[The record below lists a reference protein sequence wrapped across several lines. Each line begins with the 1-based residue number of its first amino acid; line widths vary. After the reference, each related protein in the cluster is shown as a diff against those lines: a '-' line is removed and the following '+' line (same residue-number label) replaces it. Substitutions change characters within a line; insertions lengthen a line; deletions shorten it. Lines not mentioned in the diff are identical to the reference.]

1 MSEEKI
7 LSVEVQRDIVPH
19 IVFLQYEDK
28 SELIKQVG
36 YRQFAGEVG
45 SDLSGFPIAQLM
57 LEALYERCGYMAEK
71 KDKGHVCLGD
81 KKVQFNLHIPKKLKS
96 DLEKEKVNT
105 GKSMNVIILE
115 VLRHKINNF
124 KPKNYELITEKN
136 PDLIK
141 VGFTEQFLIY
151 NINYNITY

>member
-7 LSVEVQRDIVPH
+7 LSVEDQRDIVPH
-19 IVFLQYEDK
+19 IVLLQYEDK
-28 SELIKQVG
+28 SELIKQAG

-57 LEALYERCGYMAEK
+57 LEALYERYGYMAEK
-71 KDKGHVCLGD
+71 KDKGHVYPGD

-124 KPKNYELITEKN
+124 KPEIYELITDTN
-136 PDLIK
+136 PDLSK
-141 VGFTEQFLIY
+141 VGFTE
-151 NINYNITY
+151 